1 MPYRPGCS
9 FEIEENK
16 MILVFDVAAECD
28 FHVQVIDRDV
38 NAGKNM
44 AMLFWRQLKQLPRE
58 FTASY
63 NRNQATVDENLANL
77 SRESEQHRLLLLCV
91 GLVMHL
97 LFTTRQATKRS
108 RSCIPLSYL
117 SLPHHIK
124 SFGLRPPNP
133 LIDSPILKLW
143 NAPSNCMGRIRR
155 RRDCKDSAQ
164 VSLPVLWQ

>member
-1 MPYRPGCS
+1 
-9 FEIEENK
+9 

-44 AMLFWRQLKQLPRE
+44 AMLFWRQLKQLPRPRE

-63 NRNQATVDENLANL
+63 DRNQATVDENLANL
-77 SRESEQHRLLLLCV
+77 ARESEQHRLLLLCV

-108 RSCIPLSYL
+108 RSCIPLSP
-117 SLPHHIK
+117 PHHIK
-124 SFGLRPPNP
+124 SFGLTPPIP

-164 VSLPVLWQ
+164 VSLPVLQQ